1 MKKNKNNSFKT
12 TKSRVGKEHLRK
24 FKSEDEKLLSNLSR
38 VKKTVKLTTQSISI
52 NKDSL
57 NITSRRLTFPELVG
71 KSRHTSE
78 NVRNHALLGLIE
90 FVRRY
95 EEEGRINV
103 YTLLQVSCSSIFNE
117 SSKLRVSSKNLLML
131 LMSAYFSKTCNSS
144 CSEIIHLYLRQGIIC
159 CNGSRDSSFYDDV
172 YGLVGLIIDRY
183 PWVLSEYHEK
193 LLDCLLKNTP
203 EALSFKH
210 FSCVYSLFKLNTK
223 IDRNTREDLIEYVIS
238 VQYKMVSNTRVNDNY
253 TVNASTIN
261 KVNGSRVNVISS
273 KTHSTASS
281 IGKRRKTQDH
291 ESNINEIECLS
302 ITSMTVKSFKLLL
315 DNSEHIKQNDQRI
328 VDLLLSVDLYEFE
341 NMTERGKQ
349 TYDKL
354 FSDFI
359 KTKIELALTLMRHY
373 TKHHLPLLVPLIQA
387 ESLKENIESSRLAEI
402 LFKAHSARIDH
413 LLTSEEDV
421 SSNNG
426 YNNVYEDAD
435 INHNNDDDIN
445 HNNNAH
451 KGNRYYN
458 NVYENNEP
466 SSNGYNT
473 IRKKDASLKVK
484 SEWVSK
490 ILRILS
496 DSKLKTNQQLKN
508 YLNQLVSGT
517 GKNEEENEEETNV
530 RELLVNLYYESLNS
544 MFKSVIESP
553 SVWPFICYMKG
564 VSPVVFKEIFDKSH
578 DIRAYDSSTGA
589 ISPYMGT
596 AGTEKQYR
604 GLDLDFEQ
612 VMNHF
617 IENIDEKLVETFI
630 KMCLYISSNDRK
642 TNIYYKL
649 SEIKNLKEEEY
660 IILSKI
666 YLNMESSSRLN
677 EYLSQII
684 MELYRKKYIRAVK
697 EFLNVLLFQLFNIK
711 EDGRVDR
718 QGRVVINF
726 DLESEIKEKVEYFME
741 FWMNFI
747 KLIIGDG
754 TSVSSSNGT
763 DIGSSNYTSVSS
775 SNDTKVSS
783 TDASNH
789 SAGDN
794 GTNDHAEDSENQK
807 KSELNTEEN
816 GSTQDSLIN
825 YMIKTFIDKYLMVM
839 CNIDNNEDMNNIVKK
854 LIEESLRPNCEN
866 IEKDRRKR
874 VYKIIKEVLVE
885 YIDKESLPE
894 WVTAE
899 FQ

>member
-1 MKKNKNNSFKT
+1 MKKNKNNAFKT
-12 TKSRVGKEHLRK
+12 TKSRVGKQHLRK
-24 FKSEDEKLLSNLSR
+24 FKSEDEKLLSNLNR

-131 LMSAYFSKTCNSS
+131 LLSAYFSKTCNSS
-144 CSEIIHLYLRQGIIC
+144 CSEIIHLYLMQGIIC

-172 YGLVGLIIDRY
+172 YGLVGVIIDRY
-183 PWVLSEYHEK
+183 PWVLREYQEK
-193 LLDCLLKNTP
+193 LLDSLLKNTP
-203 EALSFKH
+203 EALSLKH

-253 TVNASTIN
+253 TVNNSTIS
-261 KVNGSRVNVISS
+261 KVNASSGRVNFVAS
-273 KTHSTASS
+273 KTNSTASS
-281 IGKRRKTQDH
+281 SGKHRKKQDYD
-291 ESNINEIECLS
+291 SNINEIECLS
-302 ITSMTVKSFKLLL
+302 ITSMTVKSFKLLFS
-315 DNSEHIKQNDQRI
+315 NSEHIKQNDQRI

-359 KTKIELALTLMRHY
+359 QTKIELALRLMKQY
-373 TKHHLPLLVPLIQA
+373 TKHHVPLLVPLIQA
-387 ESLKENIESSRLAEI
+387 ESLKENIESSRLVEV
-402 LFKAHSARIDH
+402 LFKAHSARIDII
-413 LLTSEEDV
+413 LTFDDGV
-421 SSNNG
+421 KNNNG
-426 YNNVYEDAD
+426 YNNVY
-435 INHNNDDDIN
+435 DDYDVKFN
-445 HNNNAH
+445 SYNYG
-451 KGNRYYN
+451 GNRYYD
-458 NVYENNEP
+458 NVYENTVS

-473 IRKKDASLKVK
+473 IRKRDLSLKVK

-490 ILRILS
+490 ILNLLS
-496 DSKLKTNQQLKN
+496 DSKLKTYQQLKN
-508 YLNQLVSGT
+508 YLNQLSSGT
-517 GKNEEENEEETNV
+517 GNNEVESEEETNV
-530 RELLVNLYYESLNS
+530 REILVNLYYESLNS

-553 SVWPFICYMKG
+553 AVWPFMCYMKG

-578 DIRAYDSSTGA
+578 NVSAYNSTTGA
-589 ISPYMGT
+589 IGPYMGT
-596 AGTEKQYR
+596 PGTDNLYR
-604 GLDLDFEQ
+604 GVDLDFER

-617 IENIDEKLVETFI
+617 IENIEEQLVETFI
-630 KMCLYISSNDRK
+630 KMCLYISSNHRK
-642 TNIYYKL
+642 TNIYHKL

-660 IILSKI
+660 MILSKI
-666 YLNMESSSRLN
+666 YLNMEPSGILN
-677 EYLSQII
+677 DHLSQITT
-684 MELYRKKYIRAVK
+684 ELYRKKYVRAMK

-711 EDGRVDR
+711 EEGRVDR

-726 DLESEIKEKVEYFME
+726 DVESEVKEKVEYFME

-747 KLIIGDG
+747 KLVTADG
-754 TSVSSSNGT
+754 TNASSSHG
-763 DIGSSNYTSVSS
+763 
-775 SNDTKVSS
+775 
-783 TDASNH
+783 SNH
-789 SAGDN
+789 STGAVGTADHTGD
-794 GTNDHAEDSENQK
+794 GENQK
-807 KSELNTEEN
+807 KGEEN
-816 GSTQDSLIN
+816 GSTQDSLIH
-825 YMIKTFIDKYLMVM
+825 YMIKTFIDKYLTVM
-839 CNIDNNEDMNNIVKK
+839 CNIDNNEDMNNAVNK
-854 LIEESLRPNCEN
+854 LIEESLRAHCEN

-885 YIDKESLPE
+885 YMDEESLPE
-894 WVTAE
+894 WLTAE
-899 FQ
+899 LQ